1 MIKNEEPASS
11 TKASSA
17 KTSSTKTSSAKAS
30 STKASSTKA
39 SSTEASSA
47 KNEESSSSSAKSSTE
62 EAAVS
67 AEAARARLKAG
78 RWWQLIFGVICMAM
92 IANLQYSWTL
102 FASPIA
108 DKYHWKLELVQ
119 TAFTIFVLLET
130 WLVPVEGWLA
140 DRLGPRK
147 VVVVGGVL
155 AALGWGLSA
164 FASSLPFLYIA
175 YGIAGVGAGAVYGTC
190 VGNALK
196 WFPER
201 RGLAAGIT
209 AAGFGAGAAATVIPL
224 GWMID
229 AYGYEAT
236 FLWFGIGQGA
246 VIVIVGMLLAAP
258 DANAVA
264 ALPKPPAMRTNRPQF
279 DWRQMIRTPVFW
291 VMYLMFVMMGAGGLF
306 VTANLKQ
313 IAVAFKVADV
323 QVSFGLTLKAVLFAL
338 FLDKIMNGATRPFFG
353 WVSDRIGRENTM
365 FIAFGLEAIGILAL
379 SQFGTDPALFVVLS
393 GLVFFAWGEIYSLFP
408 STCADTYGSKWAST
422 NAGVLYTAKGTAAL
436 FVPIAV
442 ILAKWAS
449 WHTVFMVAAA
459 MNGLAAVMALV
470 VLKPMRQRMMAQ
482 ESSRA
487 TSEAEDSATAPVVD
501 PLPQMIAHPK

>member
-1 MIKNEEPASS
+1 MTKTEETASAIKNEGAISS
-11 TKASSA
+11 TKKEGAAASIDV
-17 KTSSTKTSSAKAS
+17 
-30 STKASSTKA
+30 
-39 SSTEASSA
+39 E
-47 KNEESSSSSAKSSTE
+47 
-62 EAAVS
+62 V
-67 AEAARARLKAG
+67 ARARLQGG
-78 RWWQLIFGVICMAM
+78 RWWQLVFGVICMAM

-102 FASPIA
+102 FATPIA
-108 DKYHWKLELVQ
+108 TKYHWQLELVQ

-140 DRLGPRK
+140 DRFGPRA
-147 VVVVGGVL
+147 VVVTGGAV
-155 AALGWGLSA
+155 AGLGWVLSS
-164 FASSLPFLYIA
+164 FSGSLPMLYIA
-175 YGIAGVGAGAVYGTC
+175 YGIAGLGAGAVYGTC

-209 AAGFGAGAAATVIPL
+209 AAGFGAGAAATVLPL
-224 GWMID
+224 GWMIE

-246 VIVIVGMLLAAP
+246 VIMLVGLLLARP
-258 DANAVA
+258 DAKAVA
-264 ALPKPPAMRTNRPQF
+264 ALPKPPAAITNRPQF
-279 DWRQMIRTPVFW
+279 AWRQMIRTPVFW

-306 VTANLKQ
+306 VSSNLKQ
-313 IAVAFKVADV
+313 IAVAFKVADSPV
-323 QVSFGLTLKAVLFAL
+323 TFGLTMKAILFAL

-353 WVSDRIGRENTM
+353 WVSDRIGRETTM
-365 FIAFGLEAIGILAL
+365 FIAFGLEAIGIVAL
-379 SQFGTDPALFVVLS
+379 SQLGTDPVMFVVLS

-436 FVPIAV
+436 FVPLAV
-442 ILAKWAS
+442 LLSKWAS

-470 VLKPMRQRMMAQ
+470 VLKPLRQRMMAK
-482 ESSRA
+482 SPSRA
-487 TSEAEDSATAPVVD
+487 ESDAEHSVAAAVGE
-501 PLPQMIAHPK
+501 PLVAQPK

>member
-1 MIKNEEPASS
+1 MTKTEESAPSTKNEG
-11 TKASSA
+11 
-17 KTSSTKTSSAKAS
+17 
-30 STKASSTKA
+30 
-39 SSTEASSA
+39 
-47 KNEESSSSSAKSSTE
+47 SSSSAKKE
-62 EAAVS
+62 EVAGSIEV
-67 AEAARARLKAG
+67 EAARARLNAG

-102 FASPIA
+102 FATPIA
-108 DKYHWKLELVQ
+108 TKYHWQLELVQ
-119 TAFTIFVLLET
+119 TAFTVFVLLET

-140 DRLGPRK
+140 DRFGPRT
-147 VVVVGGVL
+147 VVVAGGAV
-155 AALGWGLSA
+155 AGLGWVLSA

-209 AAGFGAGAAATVIPL
+209 AAGFGAGAAATVLPL
-224 GWMID
+224 GWMIE
-229 AYGYEAT
+229 AYGYEST

-246 VIVIVGMLLAAP
+246 VIVIIGLLLAPP
-258 DANAVA
+258 DAKAVA
-264 ALPKPPAMRTNRPQF
+264 ALPKPLAVRTNRPQF

-291 VMYLMFVMMGAGGLF
+291 VMYLMFVLMGAGGLF

-323 QVSFGLTLKAVLFAL
+323 QISFGLTLKAILFAL

-365 FIAFGLEAIGILAL
+365 FIAVGLEAIGIVAL
-379 SQFGTDPALFVVLS
+379 SQFGTDPVLFVVLS

-408 STCADTYGSKWAST
+408 STCADTYGWKWAST

-436 FVPIAV
+436 FVPLAV
-442 ILAKWAS
+442 LLSKWAS

-470 VLKPMRQRMMAQ
+470 VLKPLRARMMARD
-482 ESSRA
+482 SSA
-487 TSEAEDSATAPVVD
+487 AQSADDVAEAVAE
-501 PLPQMIAHPK
+501 PLPQMIVQPK